1 VTAAAAERQIFK
13 LRPSWF
19 SAIVV
24 FAPFLG
30 PASFLFIAWAVLK
43 FILGNDFPPALII
56 SSVMIGF
63 SLFLGALFRLS
74 RSYSLTTRRFSADA
88 GLLRRVRGEVPLHNI
103 QQITMTRGI
112 VERLTG
118 TGTIAVSTAGS
129 DGPAISW
136 IMVPE
141 PDVVLNTLRAAV
153 DQAQSATPPRIPV
166 VGLVGGI
173 GAGKSAVA
181 KVFAELG
188 YLVLDADAD
197 ARAVLTRPEVIARLV
212 EWWGPRVLAADGTI
226 DRKAVGDIVFADPAE
241 RRRLEEVVHPL
252 VKADRT
258 QAIRRAHA
266 QLRSGVIIDAPL
278 LFEAGSDADCDF
290 VLFVDAPGPAREAR
304 VKARGWDPTELAKRE
319 AAQLPLDQKRARSTH
334 TVLNDADLPT
344 LRERVRQVESQI
356 RAALDA
362 RPQPG

>member
-1 VTAAAAERQIFK
+1 
-13 LRPSWF
+13 
-19 SAIVV
+19 
-24 FAPFLG
+24 
-30 PASFLFIAWAVLK
+30 
-43 FILGNDFPPALII
+43 
-56 SSVMIGF
+56 
-63 SLFLGALFRLS
+63 
-74 RSYSLTTRRFSADA
+74 
-88 GLLRRVRGEVPLHNI
+88 
-103 QQITMTRGI
+103 MTRGI

-141 PDVVLNTLRAAV
+141 PDVVLTTLRAAV

-319 AAQLPLDQKRARSTH
+319 AAQLPLDQKRARSSRHSANGSARSSPRSAPPSTPGPSRVDLCAGPQGGY
-334 TVLNDADLPT
+334 TLSAAVVLVLGSDRVPGD
-344 LRERVRQVESQI
+344 RGRFDRVRRSPNRQTVRMPRQGVADQQSKSLI
-356 RAALDA
+356 SFPSSRAWPAS
-362 RPQPG
+362 GG